1 MTHLKDVV
9 SQANLVWHAQ
19 LTMEPEARP
28 VEYDMTEEEQL
39 RMQEKELSCQ

>member
-9 SQANLVWHAQ
+9 FQANLVWHAQ

-28 VEYDMTEEEQL
+28 VEYETTEEEQL
-39 RMQEKELSCQ
+39 RMQENELSCQ